1 MNAPASLPPEAIQR
15 LITPTEPWLSCDD
28 CFDQLDEVV
37 EDVVTRRAPIGEP
50 FVVHL
55 RACSVCR
62 EEAYSL
68 IDLVSA
74 DYGVAAARAAADL
87 DAVLLAESGRPRSV

>member
-1 MNAPASLPPEAIQR
+1 MTEPVSLTPETISR

-37 EDVVTRRAPIGEP
+37 EDVVTGRAPVGVP

-55 RACSVCR
+55 RACAVCR

-68 IDLVSA
+68 TALVSA
-74 DYGVAAARAAADL
+74 DYGVDTARAVAAL
-87 DAVLLAESGRPRSV
+87 DAVVLDEGSRG